1 MSKNY
6 ENLDVWKR
14 SIKLASLIYT
24 ISKKFPRAELY
35 GLSSQIRRAV
45 VSVSSNIAEG
55 SARGSKKDFIRF
67 VSMALGSL
75 SEVES
80 QIHIAYELRYLSEND
95 FKKVKDELK
104 EIGNLLGGF
113 KRYLHSTL

>member
-1 MSKNY
+1 MSNNY
-6 ENLDVWKR
+6 ENLDVWRR
-14 SIKLASLIYT
+14 SIKLASLIYVV
-24 ISKKFPRAELY
+24 SKKFPPEELY

-80 QIHIAYELRYLSEND
+80 QICVAYELHYLSESD
-95 FKKVKDELK
+95 FKKVSNELK
-104 EIGNLLGGF
+104 EVGNLLGGF
-113 KRYLHSTL
+113 RKYLHSTV